1 MLGSAQVGGGE
12 GGKQEERSTE
22 SRSVSDSEDSY
33 EMIEYGIKWVAS
45 AIIMLMCGASNFL
58 GIIYLYFMFIET
70 KISRLSRGKMI
81 NFQRERG

>member
-45 AIIMLMCGASNFL
+45 AIIMLICSASNFL
-58 GIIYLYFMFIET
+58 W
-70 KISRLSRGKMI
+70 KI
-81 NFQRERG
+81 

>member
-33 EMIEYGIKWVAS
+33 EMIEYGIK
-45 AIIMLMCGASNFL
+45 
-58 GIIYLYFMFIET
+58 
-70 KISRLSRGKMI
+70 
-81 NFQRERG
+81 

>member
-1 MLGSAQVGGGE
+1 MLGSAQVGGGD

-58 GIIYLYFMFIET
+58 GIN
-70 KISRLSRGKMI
+70 ISVFFVYRDQNI
-81 NFQRERG
+81 QRNND

>member
-1 MLGSAQVGGGE
+1 MLGSAQVGGD

-22 SRSVSDSEDSY
+22 SRSVSESEDSY

-45 AIIMLMCGASNFL
+45 SIIMLMCGASNFL
-58 GIIYLYFMFIET
+58 GIIYLYFMFTET
-70 KISRLSRGKMI
+70 KISSRGKMI